1 MSLLAAGLDVG
12 ALSTKAVAV
21 RDGAPCGQAV
31 VPTGDD
37 AGAAAEQALREV
49 LAPIGATPG
58 DLGALTATG
67 AGRKALKLPHE
78 AATDVLCAARGAAF
92 AHPGARVVLDLGA
105 ESTRAV
111 KLDAQGEILEY
122 ALNDKCA
129 AGTGVF
135 LDAIAGVLKVPLDEV
150 GPLSL
155 KSAADVA
162 ITSMCVAFAES
173 EVVSLVHRRTPRE
186 DILRG
191 LHRAIAARIFSLA
204 GRVGLEDPV
213 LAVGGMA
220 LNVGITQQLEEL
232 AKRPV
237 IVPAEPRTIN
247 ALGAALL
254 AAARGGAS

>member
-1 MSLLAAGLDVG
+1 MTSLAAGLDMG
-12 ALSTKAVAV
+12 ALWTKAVAV
-21 RDGAPCGQAV
+21 RDGAPCGSAV

-37 AGAAAEQALREV
+37 SGAAAERALREA
-49 LAPIGATPG
+49 LAPSGATLG
-58 DLGALTATG
+58 DLAALTVTG
-67 AGRKALKLPHE
+67 AGRKALRLPHE
-78 AATDVLCAARGAAF
+78 TATDVLCAARGAAF

-111 KLDAQGEILEY
+111 KLDQRGEILEY

-135 LDAIAGVLKVPLDEV
+135 LDAIAAVLKVPIEEI

-155 KSAADVA
+155 RSSADVA

-204 GRVGLEDPV
+204 GRVGLEQPL

-220 LNVGITQQLEEL
+220 LNVGITTQLEEL
-232 AKRPV
+232 AKLPV
-237 IVPAEPRTIN
+237 VVPAEPRTVN